1 VLVSIY
7 KSAKKFSEDNTC
19 RHLASDSRCKRMALA
34 INGRYCKRTEL
45 FELSKLDKLDKLEK
59 QHKIQYYK
67 MKNNHELVAILKNFI
82 C

>member
-1 VLVSIY
+1 
-7 KSAKKFSEDNTC
+7 
-19 RHLASDSRCKRMALA
+19 MAQT
-34 INGRYCKRTEL
+34 INGRYYKRSEL
-45 FELSKLDKLDKLEK
+45 FELSKLAKLAKLAKLDKLEK

>member
-1 VLVSIY
+1 
-7 KSAKKFSEDNTC
+7 
-19 RHLASDSRCKRMALA
+19 MAQA
-34 INGRYCKRTEL
+34 INGRYYKRTEL
-45 FELSKLDKLDKLEK
+45 FELAK

>member
-1 VLVSIY
+1 
-7 KSAKKFSEDNTC
+7 
-19 RHLASDSRCKRMALA
+19 MALA

-45 FELSKLDKLDKLEK
+45 FELSKLAKLAKLAKLEK